1 MHSCDIII
9 TITILGD
16 NVLKRNSLKLDE
28 ISLFSQVSKST
39 IYKLN
44 EICFLRELKKGEHL
58 FRDKEIINS
67 IYIVKSGKVAL
78 YKQSESAQKVVFI
91 LGKDTVINEV
101 VIEDLPASINCEAF
115 EKTQILC
122 FDRIKFLEIMKED
135 FELAQIIINSL
146 AMKVRR
152 LYRQSKN
159 SIPIKVEKRV
169 AAKLWKLSR
178 DYGIEIEEGTLIDLH
193 ITITYL
199 ADMFGAPRETI
210 SRALKILNNEGLII
224 SKNKRIIVTDREKLV
239 KFFKEN

>member
-1 MHSCDIII
+1 MS
-9 TITILGD
+9 
-16 NVLKRNSLKLDE
+16 KNSFKLNE
-28 ISLFSQVSKST
+28 ISLFSQVNKET
-39 IYKLN
+39 LYKLN
-44 EICFLRELKKGEHL
+44 EICFVRQLKKGEHL
-58 FRDKEIINS
+58 FRDKEVINS

-78 YKQSESAQKVVFI
+78 YKQSESAQKKVIFI
-91 LGKDTVINEV
+91 LGKDTIVNEV
-101 VIEDLPASINCEAF
+101 IIDNLPASINCEVF
-115 EKTQILC
+115 EQAEVLC
-122 FDRIKFLEIMKED
+122 FDRVKFLEVMKDD
-135 FELAQIIINSL
+135 FELSKIIINSL

-152 LYRQSKN
+152 LYRQGKN

-178 DYGIEIEEGTLIDLH
+178 DYGIEIEEGILIDLN

-224 SKNKRIIVTDREKLV
+224 NKNKKIIITNRDKLV

>member
-1 MHSCDIII
+1 MS
-9 TITILGD
+9 
-16 NVLKRNSLKLDE
+16 KNSFKLNK
-28 ISLFSQVSKST
+28 ISLFSQISKET
-39 IYKLN
+39 LDKLN
-44 EICFLRELKKGEHL
+44 EICFVRQLKKGEHL
-58 FRDKEIINS
+58 FRDKEVINS

-78 YKQSESAQKVVFI
+78 YKQSESSQKKVIFI
-91 LGKDTVINEV
+91 LGKDTIVNEV
-101 VIEDLPASINCEAF
+101 IIDDLPSSINCEAF
-115 EKTQILC
+115 EKAEVLC
-122 FDRIKFLEIMKED
+122 FDRVMFLDVMKED
-135 FELAQIIINSL
+135 FELSKIIINSL

-152 LYRQSKN
+152 LYRQGKN

-178 DYGIEIEEGTLIDLH
+178 DYGIEIEEGTLIDLN

-224 SKNKRIIVTDREKLV
+224 NKNKKIIVPDRDRLV

>member
-1 MHSCDIII
+1 MK
-9 TITILGD
+9 
-16 NVLKRNSLKLDE
+16 NNSLKLDKV
-28 ISLFSQVSKST
+28 SLFSHVSKST

-44 EICFLRELKKGEHL
+44 EVCFLKELKKGEHL

-78 YKQSESAQKVVFI
+78 YKQSESAQKKVVFI
-91 LGKDTVINEV
+91 LGKDTLINEV
-101 VIEDLPASINCEAF
+101 IIEDLPASINCEAF

-210 SRALKILNNEGLII
+210 SRALKILNNEGLIV
-224 SKNKRIIVTDREKLV
+224 SKNKRIIVTDRDKLV